1 MLESATRPLL
11 CWLERYDTVGMS
23 NDDFNGIASSRPSF
37 SDDDLRRA
45 AKRRLKAKR
54 DFINY
59 LGIWAAVTV
68 FLIVIWFFS
77 GGVGSY
83 FWPIWPFLGMGI
95 GAFFM
100 GLDAYGPG
108 RRYITDS
115 DIDAEIER
123 MRRRS
128 GS

>member
-1 MLESATRPLL
+1 MT
-11 CWLERYDTVGMS
+11 
-23 NDDFNGIASSRPSF
+23 NDDFNGVPVGGVSSSG
-37 SDDDLRRA
+37 DDLRRA
-45 AKRRLKAKR
+45 AKQRLKAKR
-54 DFINY
+54 DFTNY
-59 LGIWAAVTV
+59 LGIWAAVTL
-68 FLIVIWFFS
+68 FLVVIWFFS
-77 GGVGSY
+77 GGIGSY

-95 GAFFM
+95 GAFFI